1 MRKNLD
7 SSKYLELPHSRA
19 YQRHSIE
26 EIQYRRTFVDWHY
39 YRVLLDSMVND
50 LYDPKQKQL
59 KLLEEAWSA
68 AENPDTSKPDWK
80 SLIYSDLL
88 NDFLPIL
95 RASLFD

>member
-1 MRKNLD
+1 MPKNPD
-7 SSKYLELPHSRA
+7 SSRYLELPHSSA

-26 EIQYRRTFVDWHY
+26 EIQHGRTFVDRHY

-50 LYDPKQKQL
+50 LYDPKRKQL

-88 NDFLPIL
+88 NDFCQP
-95 RASLFD
+95 